1 MLFFLIHKWVLLYFF
16 LKYKE
21 FMEQSRVRLCGIWKK
36 KIGGAVN
43 LHELPAE
50 RVKTV
55 PNQVRN
61 RVEEEMF

>member
-1 MLFFLIHKWVLLYFF
+1 
-16 LKYKE
+16 
-21 FMEQSRVRLCGIWKK
+21 MEQSRVRLCGIDKK
-36 KIGGAVN
+36 NIWGAVN